1 MNSLM
6 IIYLLG
12 CATAFVQSASDIYIG
27 YKEYCKDVIVSDI
40 FQVIC
45 ATIASWAFVAA
56 NFVSGYTKFWNK
68 VIIKS
73 KQKKE

>member
-1 MNSLM
+1 MSVFM
-6 IIYLLG
+6 IVYIIG

-27 YKEYCKDVIVSDI
+27 YKEFCKDVVVSDI

-45 ATIASWAFVAA
+45 ATLASWAFVAA
-56 NFVSGYTKFWNK
+56 NVVSGYTKFWNK

-73 KQKKE
+73 KQKEE